1 MKRIPLLIAALMIL
15 HCTAVCGAE
24 WETVKSADGVYEYTK
39 DGVITAYY
47 GDEFAFFPAE
57 IDGTKINEIGVMACI
72 DLGIESISFAEGIEL
87 INTSAFEGCNAESA
101 YIPSSVKSIGERA
114 FANCANL
121 NEVTLNS
128 EEITFDVDVFIGT
141 GFIQFYIPCT
151 ADEYAM
157 HEKISDAKGDGNF
170 SFSLMHTTLVESMTE
185 KDIFG
190 ENMIYC
196 EDCGFKGSKYLDDTP
211 LLFSDVAEDAWYYS
225 YVQTAYSFGIINGKS
240 KTIFDPNAGLT
251 CAEAAKIA
259 AVIHNYNR
267 HDGEKTEFQMIG
279 ENWYDVYVDYCYA
292 NAIIEDYVVF
302 DWNANATR
310 AQMAYLFSRCDTEQ
324 YLINDVPLT
333 DIPDVH
339 DTTPF
344 AYEILDL
351 YNKGVAV
358 GSDEYMTYYPDSQVK
373 RSEAAAL
380 ISRILCYDMRIELP
394 KG

>member
-1 MKRIPLLIAALMIL
+1 MKKVSLLIAAFLTL
-15 HCTAVCGAE
+15 NCTVACGAD
-24 WETVKSADGVYEYTK
+24 WETLKSEDGIYEYTK

-47 GDEFAFFPAE
+47 GDEYAFFPAE
-57 IDGTKINEIGVMACI
+57 IDGTKINEIGVMACF
-72 DLGIESISFAEGIEL
+72 DLGIEYISISEGIEL
-87 INTSAFEGCNAESA
+87 INTNAFEGSNAKSA

-128 EEITFDVDVFIGT
+128 EKITFDSDVFIGT
-141 GFIQFYIPCT
+141 GLIQFYIPCT
-151 ADEYAM
+151 ADENVMYK
-157 HEKISDAKGDGNF
+157 KISDAKGNGNF
-170 SFSLMHTTLVESMTE
+170 EFLTMHTALVESMEE

-196 EDCGFKGSKYLDDTP
+196 EDCGFKGSRYLDDSIP
-211 LLFSDVAEDAWYYS
+211 PFEDVSNDSWYYS

-240 KTIFDPNAGLT
+240 ETRFDPDAGLT

-259 AVIHNYNR
+259 AVIHNKSQYER
-267 HDGEKTEFQMIG
+267 EEVEFQMTG
-279 ENWYDVYVDYCYA
+279 ENWYDVYVDYCYD
-292 NAIIEDYVVF
+292 NGIIEDYIIF
-302 DWNANATR
+302 DWDKNATR
-310 AQMAYLFSRCDTEQ
+310 AQMAYLFSRCDINP
-324 YLINDVPLT
+324 YFINDVPIT
-333 DIPDVH
+333 DIPDVY

-351 YNKGVAV
+351 YNKGIAV
-358 GSDEYMTYYPDSQVK
+358 GSNEYMTFHPDSQVK

>member
-1 MKRIPLLIAALMIL
+1 MKKLSLLLAALLILSS
-15 HCTAVCGAE
+15 TVVCAE
-24 WETVKSADGVYEYTK
+24 WETFKSADGMYEYTK

-57 IDGTKINEIGVMACI
+57 IDGTKINEIGVMACF
-72 DLGIESISFAEGIEL
+72 DLGIEFISFAEGIEL
-87 INTSAFEGCNAESA
+87 INTNAFEGCNAESA
-101 YIPSSVKSIGERA
+101 YIPSSVKNIGERA

-128 EEITFDVDVFIGT
+128 EEITFDFDVFVGT

-151 ADEYAM
+151 ADEHVMYK
-157 HEKISDAKGDGNF
+157 KISDAKGDGNF
-170 SFSLMHTTLVESMTE
+170 SFSLMHTASVESMTE

-196 EDCGFKGSKYLDDTP
+196 NDCGFKGSRYLDATP
-211 LLFSDVAEDAWYYS
+211 LPFADVSAEAWYYP
-225 YVQTAYSFGIINGKS
+225 YVQTAYEFGIIRGKS
-240 KTIFDPNAGLT
+240 ETEFDPDAGLT

-259 AVIHNYNR
+259 AVIHDKSRYDR
-267 HDGEKTEFQMIG
+267 EEQGFVLIG
-279 ENWYDVYVDYCYA
+279 ENWYDAYVSYCYDSG
-292 NAIIEDYVVF
+292 IIEDYIIF
-302 DWNANATR
+302 DWNKNATR
-310 AQMAYLFSRCDTEQ
+310 AQMAYLFSRCDVNP
-324 YLINDVPLT
+324 YFINDVPIT
-333 DIPDVH
+333 DIPDVY

-351 YNKGVAV
+351 YNKGIAV
-358 GSDEYMTYYPDSQVK
+358 GSNEYMAFYPDAQVK

>member
-1 MKRIPLLIAALMIL
+1 MKKLSLLLAALLILSS
-15 HCTAVCGAE
+15 TVVCAE
-24 WETVKSADGVYEYTK
+24 WETFKSADGMYEYTK

-57 IDGTKINEIGVMACI
+57 IDGTKINMACF
-72 DLGIESISFAEGIEL
+72 DSGIEYISLAEGIEL
-87 INTSAFEGCNAESA
+87 INTNAFEGCNAKSA
-101 YIPSSVKSIGERA
+101 YIPSSVKNIGERA

-128 EEITFDVDVFIGT
+128 EEITFDFDVFIGT

-157 HEKISDAKGDGNF
+157 HKKISDAKGNENF
-170 SFSLMHTTLVESMTE
+170 EFLTMHTALVESMEE

-196 EDCGFKGSKYLDDTP
+196 EDCGFEGSKYLDDNP
-211 LLFSDVAEDAWYYS
+211 LPFSDVSQDAWYYA
-225 YVQTAYSFGIINGKS
+225 YVQTAYNFGIINGKS
-240 KTIFDPNAGLT
+240 ETIFDPNAGLT

-259 AVIHNYNR
+259 AVIHNQKRY
-267 HDGEKTEFQMIG
+267 DGEKAEFQMLG

-302 DWNANATR
+302 GWDANATR
-310 AQMAYLFSRCDTEQ
+310 AQMAYLFSRCDMERCF
-324 YLINDVPLT
+324 INDVPLT
-333 DIPDVH
+333 DIPDVY
-339 DTTPF
+339 DTTPH

-351 YNKGVAV
+351 YNKGIAV
-358 GSDEYMTYYPDSQVK
+358 GSDEHMTYYPDSQVK

-380 ISRILCYDMRIELP
+380 VSRILCHDMRIELP

>member
-1 MKRIPLLIAALMIL
+1 MKKLSLLLAALLILSS
-15 HCTAVCGAE
+15 TVVCAE
-24 WETVKSADGVYEYTK
+24 WETFKSADGMYEYTK

-47 GDEFAFFPAE
+47 GDEFAFFPVE
-57 IDGTKINEIGVMACI
+57 IDGTKINEIGVMACF
-72 DLGIESISFAEGIEL
+72 DLGIEL
-87 INTSAFEGCNAESA
+87 INTNAFEGCNAKSA
-101 YIPSSVKSIGERA
+101 YIPSSVKNIGERA

-128 EEITFDVDVFIGT
+128 EEITFDFDVFIGT

-157 HEKISDAKGDGNF
+157 HKKISDAKGDGNF
-170 SFSLMHTTLVESMTE
+170 SFSVMHTSVVESMTE

-196 EDCGFKGSKYLDDTP
+196 EDCGFKGSKYLDENP
-211 LLFSDVAEDAWYYS
+211 LPFSDVSQDAWYYA
-225 YVQTAYSFGIINGKS
+225 YVQTAYNFGIINGKS
-240 KTIFDPNAGLT
+240 ETIFDPNAGLT

-259 AVIHNYNR
+259 AVIHNQKRY
-267 HDGEKTEFQMIG
+267 DGEKAEFQMLG
-279 ENWYDVYVDYCYA
+279 ENWYDVYVQYCYA
-292 NAIIEDYVVF
+292 NAILEDYIVF

-310 AQMAYLFSRCDTEQ
+310 AQMAYLFSRCDMERCF
-324 YLINDVPLT
+324 INDVPLT

-339 DTTPF
+339 DTTPH

-351 YNKGVAV
+351 YNKGIAV
-358 GSDEYMTYYPDSQVK
+358 GSDEHMTYYPDSQVK

-380 ISRILCYDMRIELP
+380 VSRILCHDMRIELP

>member
-1 MKRIPLLIAALMIL
+1 MKKIISFILVLLTLN
-15 HCTAVCGAE
+15 CTVACAQ
-24 WETVKSADGVYEYTK
+24 WKTFKSADGMYEYTK

-57 IDGTKINEIGVMACI
+57 IDGTKINEIGVMACY
-72 DLGIESISFAEGIEL
+72 DLGLEAISVAEGIEL
-87 INTSAFEGCNAESA
+87 INTNAFEGCNAESA
-101 YIPSSVKSIGERA
+101 YIPSSVKNIGERA

-128 EEITFDVDVFIGT
+128 EEITFDFDVFVGT
-141 GFIQFYIPCT
+141 RFIQFYIPCT
-151 ADEYAM
+151 ADKHVMY
-157 HEKISDAKGDGNF
+157 EKISDAKGDGNF
-170 SFSLMHTTLVESMTE
+170 EFLTMHTALVESMEE

-196 EDCGFKGSKYLDDTP
+196 EDCGFKGSKYLEDTSLP
-211 LLFSDVAEDAWYYS
+211 FADISPDAWYYS
-225 YVQTAYSFGIINGKS
+225 YVQTAYSFGIINGKN
-240 KTIFDPNAGLT
+240 KREFDPDAGLT

-259 AVIHNYNR
+259 AVIHNKSQYER
-267 HDGEKTEFQMIG
+267 EEVEFQMTG

-292 NAIIEDYVVF
+292 NAILEDYIVF
-302 DWNANATR
+302 DWDANATR
-310 AQMAYLFSRCDTEQ
+310 AQMAYLFSRCDVNP
-324 YLINDVPLT
+324 YFINDVPLT
-333 DIPDVH
+333 DIPDVY
-339 DTTPF
+339 DTTPH

-351 YNKGVAV
+351 YNKGIAV